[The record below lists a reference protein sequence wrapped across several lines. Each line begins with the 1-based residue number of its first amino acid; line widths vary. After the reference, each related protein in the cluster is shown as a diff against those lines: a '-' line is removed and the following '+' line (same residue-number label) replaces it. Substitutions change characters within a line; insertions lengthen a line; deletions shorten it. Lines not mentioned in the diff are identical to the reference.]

1 MPIINVLFS
10 FLFQFLNIYS
20 YTFEN
25 YYVENII
32 RYLKYYFIIIPQLL
46 NLLEKLEKSITMSV
60 PIIIY
65 FKLILEFAIKQIY

>member
-25 YYVENII
+25 CYVENIF
-32 RYLKYYFIIIPQLL
+32 RHLKYYFIIIPQLL
-46 NLLEKLEKSITMSV
+46 NLLEKLEKSITLNV

-65 FKLILEFAIKQIY
+65 FKLMLEFAIKQIY